1 MTYFL
6 SGGSKSGKS
15 MLAQKIA
22 KALPAPHYYLATL
35 RPTDAE
41 DRAIVARHLRERDG
55 WGFTTLERECGI
67 LSALELAPENG
78 TFLLDSVTALLAN
91 EMFRRLRLFRRA
103 RLRRAYGRLP
113 QRARTHRRE
122 AGAGVRQ
129 CRGAERV
136 DSHLVQRRLAALK
149 TQIIAFFMAWGMFL
163 SIPCP
168 CKIWDEKARP
178 WQLVY
183 LPVAGLL
190 VGALWALAA
199 YALGSFDRLPALRAA
214 VLAALP
220 FLLTGF
226 LHLDGFMDCCDA
238 ILSRRD
244 LPTRQKILKDSHVGS
259 FAVVCTIFLMLAAF
273 AAFWDFD
280 AKEGWQG
287 LLLLPVFSRFASS
300 FCVFACRPMQTS
312 QYASG
317 FEAAQHKR
325 QLTALAVLNVL
336 AAAAGLLLLKSAW
349 FTVSAIGA
357 ELFALLVCRAARK
370 NLGGMSGDISGFSMT
385 LGELAGLLLLLAG
398 QGALWS

>member
-1 MTYFL
+1 M
-6 SGGSKSGKS
+6 
-15 MLAQKIA
+15 
-22 KALPAPHYYLATL
+22 
-35 RPTDAE
+35 
-41 DRAIVARHLRERDG
+41 
-55 WGFTTLERECGI
+55 
-67 LSALELAPENG
+67 
-78 TFLLDSVTALLAN
+78 
-91 EMFRRLRLFRRA
+91 
-103 RLRRAYGRLP
+103 
-113 QRARTHRRE
+113 
-122 AGAGVRQ
+122 
-129 CRGAERV
+129 
-136 DSHLVQRRLAALK
+136 K
-149 TQIIAFFMAWGMFL
+149 TQITAFFMAWGMFL

-214 VLAALP
+214 VLAAMP

-349 FTVSAIGA
+349 FTASAIGA
-357 ELFALLVCRAARK
+357 ELFALLICRAARK

>member
-1 MTYFL
+1 M
-6 SGGSKSGKS
+6 
-15 MLAQKIA
+15 
-22 KALPAPHYYLATL
+22 
-35 RPTDAE
+35 
-41 DRAIVARHLRERDG
+41 
-55 WGFTTLERECGI
+55 
-67 LSALELAPENG
+67 
-78 TFLLDSVTALLAN
+78 
-91 EMFRRLRLFRRA
+91 
-103 RLRRAYGRLP
+103 
-113 QRARTHRRE
+113 
-122 AGAGVRQ
+122 
-129 CRGAERV
+129 
-136 DSHLVQRRLAALK
+136 K

-214 VLAALP
+214 

>member
-1 MTYFL
+1 M
-6 SGGSKSGKS
+6 
-15 MLAQKIA
+15 
-22 KALPAPHYYLATL
+22 
-35 RPTDAE
+35 
-41 DRAIVARHLRERDG
+41 
-55 WGFTTLERECGI
+55 
-67 LSALELAPENG
+67 
-78 TFLLDSVTALLAN
+78 
-91 EMFRRLRLFRRA
+91 
-103 RLRRAYGRLP
+103 
-113 QRARTHRRE
+113 
-122 AGAGVRQ
+122 
-129 CRGAERV
+129 
-136 DSHLVQRRLAALK
+136 K
-149 TQIIAFFMAWGMFL
+149 TQITAFFMAWGMFL

-317 FEAAQHKR
+317 FEAAQHKH

-370 NLGGMSGDISGFSMT
+370 KLGGMSGDISGFSMT

>member
-1 MTYFL
+1 MKKHIT
-6 SGGSKSGKS
+6 
-15 MLAQKIA
+15 
-22 KALPAPHYYLATL
+22 
-35 RPTDAE
+35 
-41 DRAIVARHLRERDG
+41 
-55 WGFTTLERECGI
+55 
-67 LSALELAPENG
+67 
-78 TFLLDSVTALLAN
+78 
-91 EMFRRLRLFRRA
+91 
-103 RLRRAYGRLP
+103 
-113 QRARTHRRE
+113 
-122 AGAGVRQ
+122 
-129 CRGAERV
+129 
-136 DSHLVQRRLAALK
+136 
-149 TQIIAFFMAWGMFL
+149 AFFMAWGMFCA
-163 SIPCP
+163 IPCP
-168 CKIWDEKARP
+168 YRKWDEAARG
-178 WQLVY
+178 WMLVY
-183 LPVAGLL
+183 LPVVGLL
-190 VGALWALAA
+190 TGGIWALLMWGFGALGFISALAA
-199 YALGSFDRLPALRAA
+199 A
-214 VLAALP
+214 VLMAAP
-220 FLLTGF
+220 YLLTGF
-226 LHLDGFMDCCDA
+226 IHLDGFMDCCDA

-287 LLLLPVFSRFASS
+287 LILLPVFSRFASS

-325 QLTALAVLNVL
+325 QLTALAILNVL

>member
-1 MTYFL
+1 MDL
-6 SGGSKSGKS
+6 
-15 MLAQKIA
+15 
-22 KALPAPHYYLATL
+22 
-35 RPTDAE
+35 D
-41 DRAIVARHLRERDG
+41 
-55 WGFTTLERECGI
+55 
-67 LSALELAPENG
+67 NG
-78 TFLLDSVTALLAN
+78 
-91 EMFRRLRLFRRA
+91 E
-103 RLRRAYGRLP
+103 
-113 QRARTHRRE
+113 E
-122 AGAGVRQ
+122 
-129 CRGAERV
+129 
-136 DSHLVQRRLAALK
+136 
-149 TQIIAFFMAWGMFL
+149 
-163 SIPCP
+163 
-168 CKIWDEKARP
+168 IWE
-178 WQLVY
+178 VC
-183 LPVAGLL
+183 
-190 VGALWALAA
+190 
-199 YALGSFDRLPALRAA
+199 AA

-287 LLLLPVFSRFASS
+287 LILLPVFSRFASS

-325 QLTALAVLNVL
+325 QLTALAILNVL

>member
-1 MTYFL
+1 MAVSVEAYLLTNFGMNFL
-6 SGGSKSGKS
+6 ATAIIARSLGRVRWRRVLCASALGA
-15 MLAQKIA
+15 MWAALAQ
-22 KALPAPHYYLATL
+22 LAPLRFLAS
-35 RPTDAE
+35 P
-41 DRAIVARHLRERDG
+41 
-55 WGFTTLERECGI
+55 
-67 LSALELAPENG
+67 LSA
-78 TFLLDSVTALLAN
+78 
-91 EMFRRLRLFRRA
+91 
-103 RLRRAYGRLP
+103 
-113 QRARTHRRE
+113 
-122 AGAGVRQ
+122 
-129 CRGAERV
+129 
-136 DSHLVQRRLAALK
+136 
-149 TQIIAFFMAWGMFL
+149 
-163 SIPCP
+163 
-168 CKIWDEKARP
+168 
-178 WQLVY
+178 
-183 LPVAGLL
+183 
-190 VGALWALAA
+190 
-199 YALGSFDRLPALRAA
+199 
-214 VLAALP
+214 AALP

-244 LPTRQKILKDSHVGS
+244 LPTRQKILKDSHIGS

-273 AAFWDFD
+273 AVFLDFD

-325 QLTALAVLNVL
+325 QLTVLAALNAL

>member
-1 MTYFL
+1 M
-6 SGGSKSGKS
+6 
-15 MLAQKIA
+15 
-22 KALPAPHYYLATL
+22 
-35 RPTDAE
+35 
-41 DRAIVARHLRERDG
+41 
-55 WGFTTLERECGI
+55 
-67 LSALELAPENG
+67 
-78 TFLLDSVTALLAN
+78 
-91 EMFRRLRLFRRA
+91 
-103 RLRRAYGRLP
+103 
-113 QRARTHRRE
+113 
-122 AGAGVRQ
+122 
-129 CRGAERV
+129 
-136 DSHLVQRRLAALK
+136 
-149 TQIIAFFMAWGMFL
+149 
-163 SIPCP
+163 
-168 CKIWDEKARP
+168 
-178 WQLVY
+178 Y

-273 AAFWDFD
+273 AAFWDPD

-287 LLLLPVFSRFASS
+287 LVSASGFSRFASS

>member
-1 MTYFL
+1 MLLFL
-6 SGGSKSGKS
+6 PVVGLETGAIWAL
-15 MLAQKIA
+15 LAWLCRYL
-22 KALPAPHYYLATL
+22 ALPA
-35 RPTDAE
+35 
-41 DRAIVARHLRERDG
+41 
-55 WGFTTLERECGI
+55 
-67 LSALELAPENG
+67 
-78 TFLLDSVTALLAN
+78 
-91 EMFRRLRLFRRA
+91 
-103 RLRRAYGRLP
+103 
-113 QRARTHRRE
+113 
-122 AGAGVRQ
+122 
-129 CRGAERV
+129 
-136 DSHLVQRRLAALK
+136 LVQ
-149 TQIIAFFMAWGMFL
+149 G
-163 SIPCP
+163 
-168 CKIWDEKARP
+168 
-178 WQLVY
+178 
-183 LPVAGLL
+183 
-190 VGALWALAA
+190 
-199 YALGSFDRLPALRAA
+199 A
-214 VLAALP
+214 VLGAYP
-220 FLLTGF
+220 FVVTGF
-226 LHLDGFMDCCDA
+226 IHLDGFMDCCDA

-317 FEAAQHKR
+317 FEAAQHKH

>member
-1 MTYFL
+1 MFCAIPCFWRVWDEEARDKMLLFL
-6 SGGSKSGKS
+6 PIVGLETGAIWAL
-15 MLAQKIA
+15 LAWLCRYL
-22 KALPAPHYYLATL
+22 ALPA
-35 RPTDAE
+35 
-41 DRAIVARHLRERDG
+41 
-55 WGFTTLERECGI
+55 
-67 LSALELAPENG
+67 
-78 TFLLDSVTALLAN
+78 
-91 EMFRRLRLFRRA
+91 
-103 RLRRAYGRLP
+103 
-113 QRARTHRRE
+113 
-122 AGAGVRQ
+122 
-129 CRGAERV
+129 
-136 DSHLVQRRLAALK
+136 LVQ
-149 TQIIAFFMAWGMFL
+149 G
-163 SIPCP
+163 
-168 CKIWDEKARP
+168 
-178 WQLVY
+178 
-183 LPVAGLL
+183 
-190 VGALWALAA
+190 
-199 YALGSFDRLPALRAA
+199 A
-214 VLAALP
+214 VLGAYP
-220 FLLTGF
+220 FVVTGF
-226 LHLDGFMDCCDA
+226 IHLDGFMDCCDA

-317 FEAAQHKR
+317 FEAAQHKH

>member
-1 MTYFL
+1 M
-6 SGGSKSGKS
+6 
-15 MLAQKIA
+15 
-22 KALPAPHYYLATL
+22 
-35 RPTDAE
+35 
-41 DRAIVARHLRERDG
+41 
-55 WGFTTLERECGI
+55 
-67 LSALELAPENG
+67 
-78 TFLLDSVTALLAN
+78 
-91 EMFRRLRLFRRA
+91 
-103 RLRRAYGRLP
+103 
-113 QRARTHRRE
+113 
-122 AGAGVRQ
+122 
-129 CRGAERV
+129 
-136 DSHLVQRRLAALK
+136 K
-149 TQIIAFFMAWGMFL
+149 TQITAFFMAWGMFL

-280 AKEGWQG
+280 AKKGWQG

-325 QLTALAVLNVL
+325 QLTALAILNVL
-336 AAAAGLLLLKSAW
+336 AAAAW
-349 FTVSAIGA
+349 FTISAIGA